1 MQQRWL
7 QIRGDPSVREF
18 VFEQT
23 RAPGAF
29 DEHLDEVL
37 ERTGRLIRDHGVF
50 HAKIHFS
57 SNRVTLWL
65 LSDPLRYRVYV
76 KDEFL
81 DPAFCSVF
89 PRVAYTS
96 WAVVPRRAIG
106 RVLDEF
112 RRMRTMDPHLYLRA
126 GSLNVINGLVGLN
139 FSCDGSHYVDHAE
152 FLANAGQLYTVGESC
167 VPPQPLGKQGVP

>member
-23 RAPGAF
+23 RALGAF
-29 DEHLDEVL
+29 DERLDEVL
-37 ERTGRLIRDHGVF
+37 ECTGRLVRDHGIF

-89 PRVAYTS
+89 PRVAYTP

-106 RVLDEF
+106 RVLHEF
-112 RRMRTMDPHLYLRA
+112 RQLRTMDPHIYLRA
-126 GSLNVINGLVGLN
+126 GSLNVVNGQVGLN
-139 FSCDGSHYVDHAE
+139 FSCDGSHYVDHAD
-152 FLANAGQLYTVGESC
+152 FIANASQLYA
-167 VPPQPLGKQGVP
+167 

>member
-1 MQQRWL
+1 MTRRWL
-7 QIRGDPSVREF
+7 QIRGDPSVRDF

-23 RAPGAF
+23 RALGAF
-29 DEHLDEVL
+29 DARLDEVL

-81 DPAFCSVF
+81 DPAFCSVL

-96 WAVVPRRAIG
+96 WAVVPRRAVG
-106 RVLDEF
+106 KVLQEF
-112 RRMRTMDPHLYLRA
+112 RHLRIMDPHLYLRA
-126 GSLNVINGLVGLN
+126 GSLNVVNGQVGLN
-139 FSCDGSHYVDHAE
+139 FSCDGSHYVDYAD
-152 FLANAGQLYTVGESC
+152 FLANAGQFTAGDDALA
-167 VPPQPLGKQGVP
+167 PQPASER

>member
-1 MQQRWL
+1 MTQRWL
-7 QIRGDPSVREF
+7 QIRGDPSVRQF
-18 VFEQT
+18 VFDQT
-23 RAPGAF
+23 REPGAF
-29 DEHLDEVL
+29 DAHLDEVL

-81 DPAFCSVF
+81 DPAFCSLF
-89 PRVAYTS
+89 PRVPYTP
-96 WAVVPRRAIG
+96 WALVPRRATQH
-106 RVLDEF
+106 VLDEF
-112 RRMRTMDPHLYLRA
+112 QRLRTMDPHLYLRA

-139 FSCDGSHYVDHAE
+139 FSCDGSHYVDHAD
-152 FLANAGQLYTVGESC
+152 FLANASQLYA
-167 VPPQPLGKQGVP
+167 